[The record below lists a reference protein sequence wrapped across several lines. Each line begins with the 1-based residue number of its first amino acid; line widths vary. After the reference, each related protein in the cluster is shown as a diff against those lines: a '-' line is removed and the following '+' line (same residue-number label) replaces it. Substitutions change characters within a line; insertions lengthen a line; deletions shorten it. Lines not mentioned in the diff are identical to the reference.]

1 VIVGGEEESLY
12 VNAKQYE
19 RILKRRAAR
28 ARLQALGQVAKA
40 RKVSSFSLSL
50 SLSLLVT
57 MSSIALGTDVS
68 SDYLSGP
75 AVPSRV
81 QAQARYPSTARQGR
95 TLPRK
100 FFHLSTGST

>member
-1 VIVGGEEESLY
+1 VVIVGGEEESLY

-50 SLSLLVT
+50 SLSLST
-57 MSSIALGTDVS
+57 RHDVIDS
-68 SDYLSGP
+68 
-75 AVPSRV
+75 
-81 QAQARYPSTARQGR
+81 ARY
-95 TLPRK
+95 
-100 FFHLSTGST
+100 